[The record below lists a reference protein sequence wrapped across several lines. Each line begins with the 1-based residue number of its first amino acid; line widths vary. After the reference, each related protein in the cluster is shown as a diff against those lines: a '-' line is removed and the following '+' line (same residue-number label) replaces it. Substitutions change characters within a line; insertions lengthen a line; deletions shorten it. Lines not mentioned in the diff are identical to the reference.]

1 MNELWKKGDGLI
13 DFGLRSILTLI
24 LLMFNVLTSF
34 DKYDKF
40 DGRDGID
47 IEIVENDAL
56 CNVERTFPLSLPLK
70 FNATSSENIRVQGP
84 S

>member
-1 MNELWKKGDGLI
+1 
-13 DFGLRSILTLI
+13 
-24 LLMFNVLTSF
+24 MFNVLTSF